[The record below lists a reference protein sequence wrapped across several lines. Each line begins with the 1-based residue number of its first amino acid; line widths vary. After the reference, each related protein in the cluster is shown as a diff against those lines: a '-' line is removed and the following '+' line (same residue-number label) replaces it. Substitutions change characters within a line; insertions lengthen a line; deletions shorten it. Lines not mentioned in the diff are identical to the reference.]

1 MLSID
6 NVLLTPGNL
15 CRAAIL
21 AKSRK
26 IIVFS
31 CFFFVFVFHL
41 FASNL
46 KRRVVRTRREAEA
59 TDFETT

>member
-31 CFFFVFVFHL
+31 CFFWFVFHL

-46 KRRVVRTRREAEA
+46 KWRVVRTRREAEA
-59 TDFETT
+59 TNFETT